1 MDEQCPAMAGD
12 DTVFKSLAM
21 AGIAFNKNRIDYF
34 LNTITSVQNEEQTFP
49 ILLIANCK

>member
-1 MDEQCPAMAGD
+1 MDEQCPSVAGD

-21 AGIAFNKNRIDYF
+21 AGIASNKNRIAYF